1 MILTS
6 GTLCFQ
12 ETGYRLRF
20 ASTQSLFCDVDAKF
34 DAHHLWDPRLEGAG
48 RCLMPTIPVVKSTP
62 PSWSVAGSHA
72 RAARRRQPLLNV
84 QHHPAAS
91 SSTLLPVLE
100 NISVSSDTCFQV
112 LQQLAAAARVRTA
125 VEQKQAC
132 NRAKIQLLDDLYEEL
147 EEVFCESPCDHA

>member
-1 MILTS
+1 
-6 GTLCFQ
+6 
-12 ETGYRLRF
+12 
-20 ASTQSLFCDVDAKF
+20 
-34 DAHHLWDPRLEGAG
+34 
-48 RCLMPTIPVVKSTP
+48 MPTIPVVKSTP

-84 QHHPAAS
+84 QHRPAAS
-91 SSTLLPVLE
+91 STLQPVLE

-112 LQQLAAAARVRTA
+112 LQQLAAATRVRTA

-147 EEVFCESPCDHA
+147 EEVFCEFPCDHA